1 MTLRVQ
7 IIIKDDGVTR
17 QFSTASL
24 AVKPRIRLTSPE
36 KNISIKNRIM
46 SGLWTLID
54 WSRAGEIYTLL
65 TSPSLPQYVG
75 DKTINGILCTKWM
88 FNITM
93 RKKDNSYVFYASKT
107 VPPKPVRYEMNGY
120 DTLLVSYYD
129 RYVID
134 YQKFEEWEYDSS
146 KFRISHCKWILSTRS
161 WNRCSSS
168 SE

>member
-54 WSRAGEIYTLL
+54 
-65 TSPSLPQYVG
+65 
-75 DKTINGILCTKWM
+75 
-88 FNITM
+88 
-93 RKKDNSYVFYASKT
+93 
-107 VPPKPVRYEMNGY
+107 
-120 DTLLVSYYD
+120 
-129 RYVID
+129 
-134 YQKFEEWEYDSS
+134 
-146 KFRISHCKWILSTRS
+146 
-161 WNRCSSS
+161 
-168 SE
+168 